1 MTDTD
6 RESPLL
12 DVRDVHVAYG
22 AGVLALQGVSLQV
35 RPGKSWPSSGANGAG
50 KTTLLKTIAGL
61 VPARSGDIR
70 FAGGTIADVEAPD
83 RIKLGPGLVPEGRRL
98 FSRLTV
104 ADNLSLGTFT
114 NADPAAPAGDARPD
128 LHALSH
134 PPGARAQRAGTL
146 SGGEGQM
153 LAIARALM
161 SRPRFLMLDE
171 PSLGIMPRLVDSI
184 LEALAQLHRAEG
196 LAMFLVEQNV
206 PAALGAGDPGL
217 RAPDG
222 AGGAGGEQPRAA
234 RQRARAP
241 GLSGDLTKEVTMPFD
256 PRFMIDVMY
265 PAATSAYL
273 MMTVHAP
280 PLPAGY
286 TLVGAIEAD
295 PRAAVTVAGLTDA
308 KLHEIARGHALGEQ
322 GVRTRGLERRGED
335 GAGGFSRHAVDLGLD
350 QRPGCHRHRLLAV
363 AGSGHVHM
371 GFQLV
376 YAARAPER
384 GQAARRLHGRAA
396 DPRDGAQPGRRRGHP
411 VRLRARKEHRCPHR
425 ALHSGRPA
433 HGRPD
438 FSGAY
443 SGVIPICYRVVNFMD
458 VVPQVPL
465 PPLYKHAGE
474 EVLVRGGFKP
484 LEVAYAHRLTTYLAG
499 LQKLLP

>member
-35 RPGKSWPSSGANGAG
+35 RPGEIVALVGANGAG

-83 RIKLGPGLVPEGRRL
+83 RIKLGLALVPEGRRL

-114 NADPAAPAGDARPD
+114 NTDPTHRREMLDRIYTLFPILRERAR
-128 LHALSH
+128 
-134 PPGARAQRAGTL
+134 QRAGTL

-206 PAALGAGDPGL
+206 PAALEL
-217 RAPDG
+217 
-222 AGGAGGEQPRAA
+222 
-234 RQRARAP
+234 
-241 GLSGDLTKEVTMPFD
+241 
-256 PRFMIDVMY
+256 
-265 PAATSAYL
+265 ATRGYVLQTGRVVLEGSSHELLDSELVRKAYL
-273 MMTVHAP
+273 
-280 PLPAGY
+280 G
-286 TLVGAIEAD
+286 I
-295 PRAAVTVAGLTDA
+295 
-308 KLHEIARGHALGEQ
+308 
-322 GVRTRGLERRGED
+322 
-335 GAGGFSRHAVDLGLD
+335 
-350 QRPGCHRHRLLAV
+350 
-363 AGSGHVHM
+363 
-371 GFQLV
+371 
-376 YAARAPER
+376 
-384 GQAARRLHGRAA
+384 
-396 DPRDGAQPGRRRGHP
+396 
-411 VRLRARKEHRCPHR
+411 
-425 ALHSGRPA
+425 
-433 HGRPD
+433 
-438 FSGAY
+438 
-443 SGVIPICYRVVNFMD
+443 
-458 VVPQVPL
+458 
-465 PPLYKHAGE
+465 
-474 EVLVRGGFKP
+474 
-484 LEVAYAHRLTTYLAG
+484 
-499 LQKLLP
+499 